1 MMFLM
6 IRACVLAAELV
17 AALHYCSN
25 NNICRV
31 VLHCTLALIMALM

>member
-1 MMFLM
+1 MMFFM
-6 IRACVLAAELV
+6 IRSCVLAAELA
-17 AALHYCSN
+17 AALYYCSK

>member
-1 MMFLM
+1 MIFFM
-6 IRACVLAAELV
+6 IRSCVLAAEMA
-17 AALHYCSN
+17 AALYYCSK